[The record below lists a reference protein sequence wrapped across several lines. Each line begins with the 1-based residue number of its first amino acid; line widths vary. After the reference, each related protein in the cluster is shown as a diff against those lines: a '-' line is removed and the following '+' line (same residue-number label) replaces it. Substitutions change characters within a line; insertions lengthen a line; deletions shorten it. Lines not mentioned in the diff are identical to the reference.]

1 MGRAI
6 VDIIML
12 SVRFWNLGTRPLSVG
27 GKQITSDTFYLENYY
42 YLYNA
47 RRTDMIHLAFFAP
60 GHGIYWL
67 IGVLLVIVIYRW
79 KAILLGLLNL
89 LLIPLMF
96 PIALVSAIFN
106 WEPKFVKR
114 WEKEIEEAKKK
125 KA

>member
-1 MGRAI
+1 
-6 VDIIML
+6 
-12 SVRFWNLGTRPLSVG
+12 
-27 GKQITSDTFYLENYY
+27 
-42 YLYNA
+42 
-47 RRTDMIHLAFFAP
+47 MIQFAFIFAP

-67 IGVLLVIVIYRW
+67 IGVLLVIIIYKW

-96 PIALVSAIFN
+96 PIALVSAVFN

-125 KA
+125 NQ